1 MIRIMRSEPECELW
15 NESNSPRSKYGTAL
29 ICLESL
35 PAIGDHILEPLD
47 SLHVVQMRVFHYC
60 NGAGYEPDVTLYVRR
75 VE

>member
-15 NESNSPRSKYGTAL
+15 NGTAL